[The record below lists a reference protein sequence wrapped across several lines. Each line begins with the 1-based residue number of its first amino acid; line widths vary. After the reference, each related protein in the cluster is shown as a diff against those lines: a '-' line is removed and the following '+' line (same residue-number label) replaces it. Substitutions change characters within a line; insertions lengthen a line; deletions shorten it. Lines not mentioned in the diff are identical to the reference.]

1 LKITARFGSIM
12 KKIAITVGISF
23 GIGLVCLSVAFVV
36 YKPIRVLWPEVVGLK
51 RTIGDVY
58 VDDERRGLEAGR
70 LLDVSIEEINGKGFY
85 FKKLPRILF
94 CTDQRKYEL
103 LGFKE
108 SAARTIDGLA
118 IVVGPRG
125 SQSFYLKHELIHYW
139 QHENLGWSYSWRYPA
154 WLVEGMAYSL
164 SDDPRHP
171 IAQPWES
178 YRTRFEVWFATN
190 KNIVEEASKLYR
202 R

>member
-1 LKITARFGSIM
+1 M
-12 KKIAITVGISF
+12 KKIAIAVGIAF
-23 GIGLVCLSVAFVV
+23 GIGLVCLGVAFVA
-36 YKPIRVLWPEVVGLK
+36 YKPIRVLWPELVGLR

-58 VDDERRGLEAGR
+58 VDDNRGGLEEGR
-70 LLDVSIEEINGKGFY
+70 LLDASIEDMNRKGFY

-94 CTDQRKYEL
+94 CTDQRTYEL

-118 IVVGPRG
+118 IVLGPRG

-139 QHENLGWSYSWRYPA
+139 QHENLCWSYTRHYPA
-154 WLVEGMAYSL
+154 WFVEGMAYSL

-178 YRTRFEVWFATN
+178 YRTRFEEWYAIN
-190 KNIVEEASKLYR
+190 KNILEEASKLYR